1 MGCYVLYERFLDTRY
16 CFFVQ
21 NALLKLYAYHVI
33 GGATAKSYQDLR
45 KASAFMHGDKKMG
58 REAGRVLHQ

>member
-1 MGCYVLYERFLDTRY
+1 MGCYVLCGHFLDTRY

-33 GGATAKSYQDLR
+33 GGATAKSYQDLH
-45 KASAFMHGDKKMG
+45 KASAFMHGDKEVG
-58 REAGRVLHQ
+58 CEAGRVLHQ